1 MHQNQWGPK
10 RGSGKDS
17 SHLKEPWLFR
27 IFECIPDVFH
37 ISYIYIYNIYIYPY
51 FFSDL
56 SRPRFNPR
64 RSKRPPLA
72 LRTSTTTLSEISGSS
87 LVDRCRFSTDV
98 DVFEWPIPSQW
109 DMGAW
114 NFLTKS
120 IRISLFPVM
129 RRFGGSQFLIL
140 GKSTLSVSLWL
151 PPTKPVSLGRSMG
164 AFYW

>member
-1 MHQNQWGPK
+1 MHQNQWVPK
-10 RGSGKDS
+10 RESGKDS

-37 ISYIYIYNIYIYPY
+37 ISYIYIYIHIYIYNIY
-51 FFSDL
+51 VSFFSDL

-72 LRTSTTTLSEISGSS
+72 LRTSTMTLSEISGSS

-98 DVFEWPIPSQW
+98 GVFEWPIPSQW

-120 IRISLFPVM
+120 TRIILSCKGLGDHNF
-129 RRFGGSQFLIL
+129 SYL
-140 GKSTLSVSLWL
+140 GKARFLSAYDFPPRSL
-151 PPTKPVSLGRSMG
+151 
-164 AFYW
+164 